1 VSRDEVQGIVDHLAD
16 ALKRSVVIDD
26 PHVRMLYSS
35 AHFGDEDPVRVEAI
49 LKRQADS
56 KAIGHVLAQ
65 GVASWTRAGIIPA
78 NREFGMQARVCVPVR
93 WRGELLALIIV
104 MDADESVTTSELSAI
119 TDAAHRLA
127 PLLADELSSAAD
139 DLAREQQVL
148 DLVSPEPSL
157 RRRAL
162 ADLAAGVDSAG
173 FELVTGIRLALPRD
187 SPDGSPKEW
196 SLSHVNVAMRSAL
209 TIPGPP
215 EAGEQ
220 LCAVD
225 NGTAVLLLGSRRPLG
240 SESARAHAE
249 RMLGRLHDLSSGTF
263 HAVAGVGPCLP
274 GLDRAF
280 ETAELAGLAGRAAA
294 LQFGGAF
301 GGGATTWE
309 ELGPYGPLL
318 RIPESQH
325 GRQVMPAEVQRL
337 LAVDRDGQMAT
348 TLRTFLDAG
357 CSAPAAAV
365 ALNIHKTTLY
375 YRLGRIE
382 ELTGL
387 DLADGRTRLTM
398 HLGLTLMDLLGDFR
412 HP

>member
-1 VSRDEVQGIVDHLAD
+1 MSRDEVQGIVDHLA
-16 ALKRSVVIDD
+16 ATLKRSVVIDD
-26 PHVRMLYSS
+26 PHVRMLFSS
-35 AHFGDEDPVRVEAI
+35 EHFGDEDPVRVEAI

-65 GVASWTRAGIIPA
+65 GVASWTRAGIIPP
-78 NREFGMQARVCVPVR
+78 NQEFGMQARVCVPVR

-127 PLLADELSSAAD
+127 PLLADDLASAAD
-139 DLAREQQVL
+139 EMAREQPVL
-148 DLVSPEPSL
+148 HLVGPEPSL

-162 ADLAAGVDSAG
+162 ADLAARGDSAG
-173 FELVTGIRLALPRD
+173 FEQVTAIRLALPRN
-187 SPDGSPKEW
+187 SPDA

-209 TIPGPP
+209 ALPAPP
-215 EAGEQ
+215 EAGER
-220 LCAVD
+220 LSAVD
-225 NGTAVLLLGSRRPLG
+225 HGSAVLLLGSRRPLG
-240 SESARAHAE
+240 SESLRAHAE
-249 RMLGRLHDLSSGTF
+249 RMLSRVHDLSSGTF
-263 HAVAGVGPCLP
+263 HAVAGVGPSLP

-280 ETAELAGLAGRAAA
+280 ETAELAGLASRAATV
-294 LQFGGAF
+294 AF
-301 GGGATTWE
+301 GGVAAAWE

-318 RIPESQH
+318 RIPENEL
-325 GRQVMPAEVQRL
+325 GRQVLPAEVQRL

-357 CSAPAAAV
+357 CSAPAAAGT
-365 ALNIHKTTLY
+365 LNIHKTTLY

-387 DLADGRTRLTM
+387 DLSDGRTRLTM
-398 HLGLTLMDLLGDFR
+398 HLGLTLMDLLGDERFR
-412 HP
+412 HS